1 MGCWASSAYFLQG
14 DVVCIIGPV
23 TPKFTDNRASWS
35 SCMVLQVK
43 VYVQK
48 KLLDSILEIDRR
60 GGFDERTHLGQ
71 PFLSTV
77 R

>member
-1 MGCWASSAYFLQG
+1 
-14 DVVCIIGPV
+14 
-23 TPKFTDNRASWS
+23 
-35 SCMVLQVK
+35 MVLQVK